1 MSCGLAGRPR
11 PLAAQVL
18 LVIALAC
25 QSRGLRGRAAA
36 QELLAVTRD
45 FPGITDALAVAAL
58 DVRLGAR
65 CVCYIQILPHTLCFS
80 CIAWLPRPLQGT

>member
-1 MSCGLAGRPR
+1 MFCGLAGRPR
-11 PLAAQVL
+11 PLAARVL

-25 QSRGLRGRAAA
+25 QSRGLPGRAAA
-36 QELLAVTRD
+36 QELLAATRD

-65 CVCYIQILPHTLCFS
+65 RVCYIKILPHTLCSS
-80 CIAWLPRPLQGT
+80 CFAWLSRPLRGT